1 MSQMHANI
9 TQLRTEHASLIKL
22 AAEIGNLIVA
32 DKPQPAISALRWRLC
47 RELLAHLTTEDKM
60 LYPALIASSNPQA
73 VLTADQFS
81 NEMGG
86 LAAAFKLYIE
96 DWTWDRIAN
105 DWPGFC
111 AATQKILTALGN
123 RIRRENE
130 ILYPLA
136 DQAVQVGKA
145 SAKTA

>member
-1 MSQMHANI
+1 MVQMPAI
-9 TQLRTEHASLIKL
+9 AQLRAEHASLIRL
-22 AAEIGNLIVA
+22 ATEMSGLMAA
-32 DKPQPAISALRWRLC
+32 DNPQPAAISSLRWRLC
-47 RELLAHLTTEDKM
+47 RELLAHLTTEDKF
-60 LYPALIASSNPQA
+60 LYPALMASSNPQA
-73 VLTADQFS
+73 VRTAGQFS

-105 DWPGFC
+105 DWSGFC
-111 AATQKILTALGN
+111 AATQVILTALGN

-136 DQAVQVGKA
+136 EQTGQADKA
-145 SAKTA
+145 SAKKA